1 MNLEVDMY
9 TFKLPS
15 KFSLLIYR
23 VEMFLFFIIGIV
35 DIGDSCGET
44 ITLGDKTKNGFINL
58 FNKAGPPDSLPDLC
72 EVYLPAK
79 QGLSLHIR
87 FIVSLVSGRAIK
99 VTNCEIFSAVK
110 CLLKITSLL

>member
-1 MNLEVDMY
+1 MNLEVDMH

-23 VEMFLFFIIGIV
+23 VEMLLFFIIGIV

-58 FNKAGPPDSLPDLC
+58 FNKAGLTC
-72 EVYLPAK
+72 VRYIYLPNRDYLCTSD
-79 QGLSLHIR
+79 LSQVW
-87 FIVSLVSGRAIK
+87 FPEEG
-99 VTNCEIFSAVK
+99 
-110 CLLKITSLL
+110 

>member
-1 MNLEVDMY
+1 
-9 TFKLPS
+9 
-15 KFSLLIYR
+15 
-23 VEMFLFFIIGIV
+23 MFLFFIIGIV

-87 FIVSLVSGRAIK
+87 FIVSGFRKRDKSHKLRNLLGCKMLAKNNKFVVALF
-99 VTNCEIFSAVK
+99 EIR
-110 CLLKITSLL
+110 